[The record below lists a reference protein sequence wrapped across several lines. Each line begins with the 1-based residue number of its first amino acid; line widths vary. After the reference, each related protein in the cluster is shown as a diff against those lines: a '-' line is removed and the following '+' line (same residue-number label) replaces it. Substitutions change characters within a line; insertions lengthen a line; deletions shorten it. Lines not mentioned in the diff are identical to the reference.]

1 MDYIQ
6 AILLALIQGLTEFLP
21 VSSSAHLILPAQLL
35 GWPDQGLA
43 FDVAVHTGTLIA
55 VIVYYRASLRSLL
68 FATLGRGDALVE
80 RRREVVC
87 LALATLPAVA
97 VGVLFADMIDSVLRG
112 IPVIATTTLLFGVLL
127 GLSYAYRAPGI
138 DEQPITRLDHA
149 ILIGLAQA
157 FALIPGTSRS
167 GVTMTAALF
176 LGYNMASAA
185 RFSFLLSIPVIAG
198 ALLLMLV
205 REWGALFASSSVLL
219 TVSAMLIA
227 ALSAYATIAFF
238 VSLVARVGMMP
249 FVIYR
254 IFLAMVLF
262 LIVVF
267 V

>member
-1 MDYIQ
+1 
-6 AILLALIQGLTEFLP
+6 
-21 VSSSAHLILPAQLL
+21 
-35 GWPDQGLA
+35 
-43 FDVAVHTGTLIA
+43 
-55 VIVYYRASLRSLL
+55 
-68 FATLGRGDALVE
+68 
-80 RRREVVC
+80 
-87 LALATLPAVA
+87 
-97 VGVLFADMIDSVLRG
+97 LRG
-112 IPVIATTTLLFGVLL
+112 IPIIATTTLLFGVLL
-127 GLSYAYRAPGI
+127 GLSYDYRAPGI

-167 GVTMTAALF
+167 GVTMTAGLF
-176 LGYNMASAA
+176 LGYNIASAA

>member
-1 MDYIQ
+1 
-6 AILLALIQGLTEFLP
+6 
-21 VSSSAHLILPAQLL
+21 
-35 GWPDQGLA
+35 
-43 FDVAVHTGTLIA
+43 
-55 VIVYYRASLRSLL
+55 
-68 FATLGRGDALVE
+68 
-80 RRREVVC
+80 
-87 LALATLPAVA
+87 
-97 VGVLFADMIDSVLRG
+97 
-112 IPVIATTTLLFGVLL
+112 
-127 GLSYAYRAPGI
+127 
-138 DEQPITRLDHA
+138 
-149 ILIGLAQA
+149 
-157 FALIPGTSRS
+157 
-167 GVTMTAALF
+167 MTAGLF
-176 LGYNMASAA
+176 LGYNIASAA